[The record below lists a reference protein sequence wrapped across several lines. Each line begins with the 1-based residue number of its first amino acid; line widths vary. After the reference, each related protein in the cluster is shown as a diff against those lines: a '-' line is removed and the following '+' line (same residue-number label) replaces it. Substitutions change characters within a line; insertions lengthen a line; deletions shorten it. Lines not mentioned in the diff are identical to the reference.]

1 VPARVARVVG
11 GLGENISRDGSL
23 GSGPLDARPL
33 HWIVSAHERRGLGA
47 PSLEESAMTWEV
59 PDFVEVKMDA
69 EINSYQDD
77 FDREQDDRF

>member
-1 VPARVARVVG
+1 
-11 GLGENISRDGSL
+11 LDSIS
-23 GSGPLDARPL
+23 
-33 HWIVSAHERRGLGA
+33 HERRGLGE
-47 PSLEESAMTWEV
+47 PSLEVSAMTWEA